1 MLDFSPFSK
10 YLAEVLG
17 TFILC
22 LLGNGVVANVVL
34 NKTKGQGEDSGAA
47 WLLINTGWGFAVA
60 MAVYSVGWISG
71 AHINPAVTF
80 GLATIGEFSWAM
92 VPGYLIAQVMG
103 AFLAAVL
110 VFYTY
115 RQHFSVT
122 DDAAK
127 KLGVFSTIP
136 AIRSLGWNTFTE
148 VVGTAMLLLGILG
161 ITSGATGHPGQIE
174 GEFITGGVAGGM
186 QPFIVGVLVW
196 AIGMSLGGPTG
207 YAINPA
213 RDLGPRLAH
222 AILPIKGKGPNDWK
236 YGLIVPILGPIIGGI
251 LGCLLWVLFTSFLTT
266 TVIN

>member
-1 MLDFSPFSK
+1 MLDFSPLSK

-17 TFILC
+17 TFILV

-34 NKTKGQGEDSGAA
+34 AKTKGQGGGGGGA
-47 WLLINTGWGFAVA
+47 WLLINTGWGFGVA
-60 MAVYSVGWISG
+60 IAVYSVGWISG
-71 AHINPAVTF
+71 AHINPAVTV
-80 GLATIGEFSWAM
+80 GLATIGEFSWLL
-92 VPGYLIAQVMG
+92 VPGYIIAQIFG
-103 AFLAAVL
+103 GFLAGIFVYL
-110 VFYTY
+110 TY
-115 RQHFSVT
+115 KKHFEAT
-122 DDAAK
+122 DNPAD

-148 VVGTAMLLLGILG
+148 TVGTAVLLLGILG

-213 RDLGPRLAH
+213 RDIGPRLAH
-222 AILPIKGKGPNDWK
+222 AILPIKGKAANDWQ
-236 YGLIVPILGPIIGGI
+236 YGLIAPIIGPIIGGI
-251 LGCLLWVLFTSFLTT
+251 LGSLLWVLFTSFLTT
-266 TVIN
+266 IAIN